1 MVLALDRPKRV
12 ALVLGAGGPVGHAFH
27 AGALWALEK
36 ATGFDPRR
44 AHVIV
49 GTSAGAQVGA
59 LLRAGLT
66 AQDLYAR
73 VRGAP
78 MSARGTEI
86 AKGFRRPDFRA
97 GRRWG
102 WPASPGYLLGTL
114 ARPWRLRRIG
124 MLAAASLPAGQVD
137 LSELAEGI
145 RSQFEA
151 AWPERGLWVCAANL
165 DTGRRVVF
173 GRVDAPMTDVGTA
186 VAASSAVPSL
196 CRPVEV
202 NGARYVDGGMLSTHH
217 ADALQHADVDEV
229 VISSPLSRF
238 VGLRGVVR
246 RSAARLQATGR
257 RVRCLEP
264 DAKVAA
270 AMGFNV
276 MDTRRA
282 PGVAEAA
289 YDWVS
294 RSVDD

>member
-1 MVLALDRPKRV
+1 M
-12 ALVLGAGGPVGHAFH
+12 LGAGGPVGHAFH
-27 AGALWALEK
+27 AGALLAL
-36 ATGFDPRR
+36 AQVNGFDPRG

-66 AQDLYAR
+66 AEDLYAR
-73 VRGAP
+73 ARGAP
-78 MSARGTEI
+78 MTAAGSEI
-86 AKGFRRPDFRA
+86 ARGFRRPDFGRS
-97 GRRWG
+97 RRWG
-102 WPASPGYLLGTL
+102 WPAAPGYLLGTL
-114 ARPWRLRRIG
+114 ARPWRLRRVG
-124 MLAAASLPAGQVD
+124 MLAAAGLPAGQVD
-137 LSELAEGI
+137 LSDLAAGI
-145 RSQFEA
+145 RGQFEA

-165 DTGRRVVF
+165 DTGQRVVF
-173 GRVDAPMTDVGTA
+173 GRTDAPVTDVGTA

-202 NGARYVDGGMLSTHH
+202 DGARYVDGGMLSTHN
-217 ADALQHADVDEV
+217 ADSLRETDVDEV

-264 DAKVAA
+264 DATVSA

-282 PGVAEAA
+282 PKVAEAA
-289 YDWVS
+289 LESVS
-294 RSVDD
+294 RALKTDPLR